1 MIYYIIILLFPL
13 CLIVLRFSRFLLHL
27 LPGEITGM
35 IPILVFSLFITLFVS
50 FPLGIL
56 FVFNTHFRKGNLYQV
71 YLLESIGSS
80 VAGVVVYLFFIP
92 LFSNWHGAAI
102 LAALASL
109 IVFFSFGERRQK
121 FLFFFRPNSVDSL
134 RSF

>member
-1 MIYYIIILLFPL
+1 MINVLAPFLLGFIALSFQIFLLREFSVHFYGNEITFGLLLASWLLWGGLGSISASRFRFNRQRFPMIYYIILLLFPL

-56 FVFNTHFRKGNLYQV
+56 FVFNTHFREG
-71 YLLESIGSS
+71 
-80 VAGVVVYLFFIP
+80 
-92 LFSNWHGAAI
+92 
-102 LAALASL
+102 
-109 IVFFSFGERRQK
+109 
-121 FLFFFRPNSVDSL
+121 
-134 RSF
+134 